1 MDPITQNPFAVL
13 TAVVA
18 PAVLT
23 NASTVL
29 CLGTS
34 NRIAR
39 VVDRTR
45 FLAAEMASLDLGS
58 PGYEIHVKQLGR
70 LQLRAQLLMKALR
83 MLYATVGAFAA
94 AALVSLLGSAMA
106 FYEQH
111 LAFRAAAAAG
121 LLIGI
126 FAVTGLVSGCLLMV
140 REARLALEHL
150 AEEADLAGQYSSG
163 KLQKKGPPGSTA
175 F

>member
-1 MDPITQNPFAVL
+1 MNPLAQNPFAVL

-45 FLAAEMASLDLGS
+45 ALAKELAEADIGS
-58 PGYEIHVKQLGR
+58 PGY
-70 LQLRAQLLMKALR
+70 QLRLSQIDRLEVRSTLLMKALR
-83 MLYATVGAFAA
+83 ILYGTVGAFAA
-94 AALVSLLGSAMA
+94 SALVSVLGAAAA
-106 FYEQH
+106 FYELH
-111 LAFRAAAAAG
+111 LLFQTLAVAA
-121 LLIGI
+121 L
-126 FAVTGLVSGCLLMV
+126 AVGVLAVSGLVGGCVLMV
-140 REARLALEHL
+140 QEARLALHHL
-150 AEEADLAGQYSSG
+150 AEEAELARTHH
-163 KLQKKGPPGSTA
+163 LPPSA
-175 F
+175 APRI